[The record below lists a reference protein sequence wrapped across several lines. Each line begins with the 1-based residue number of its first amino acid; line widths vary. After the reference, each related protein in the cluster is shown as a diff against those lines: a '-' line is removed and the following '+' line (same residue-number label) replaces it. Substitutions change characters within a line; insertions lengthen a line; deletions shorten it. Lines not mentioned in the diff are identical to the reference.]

1 MKKRKRLWSY
11 AMTWLWACSPYID
24 NGILWCNICCI
35 SFFSKGGFYGS
46 KVSSSS
52 ISKVVTLQML
62 LELADYLL
70 FFHLRIK
77 YGRNLMA
84 FWCMDSLGILWLF
97 SRDKMKLSNK
107 QEPTIM
113 CDNSQTIHCLV
124 CWSFSFNCRKIIHEN
139 VISMIQE
146 IGYIN
151 NLLYSH
157 C

>member
-1 MKKRKRLWSY
+1 MQYMVYFLLFKRWVLWEQ
-11 AMTWLWACSPYID
+11 
-24 NGILWCNICCI
+24 
-35 SFFSKGGFYGS
+35 
-46 KVSSSS
+46 S
-52 ISKVVTLQML
+52 IKFKYKQGRVTLQML
-62 LELADYLL
+62 LALADYLL

-84 FWCMDSLGILWLF
+84 FWCMDSLGILWSF
-97 SRDKMKLSNK
+97 SRDKMKLNNK

-124 CWSFSFNCRKIIHEN
+124 CWSFSFSCRKIIHEN